1 MERSQPRVTNIAA
14 RILAT
19 TLMMVSAGAA
29 CALQGEGGYRPSPTE
44 EIVNASLDAHGGS
57 GALAS
62 VESVRETGTFWMSIS
77 VGDQEGRI
85 EGSFESVSI
94 PNQRLYQRFDS
105 DVFHI
110 ASGGNYQRID
120 SYVFHMS
127 GGWNGVTAWANTD
140 GMVTDLTETEVT
152 ELAMDSWPHPFWA
165 YGASRADAPKFSRLA
180 DAELNGRNH
189 HVVQVNWLG
198 VYSQVFVDA
207 DTMLV
212 SRIKR
217 SADDVLVTV
226 DMYDY
231 EEHGGVMWALGSR
244 VETQGIPATVD
255 VRTSVIE
262 VNGEVDHSIFD
273 RP

>member
-19 TLMMVSAGAA
+19 TLMTVSAGAA
-29 CALQGEGGYRPSPTE
+29 CALQGEGGDRPSPTE
-44 EIVNASLDAHGGS
+44 EIVNASLDAHGGP

-77 VGDQEGRI
+77 VEGRVEGRI
-85 EGSFESVSI
+85 EGSFESVDI
-94 PNQRLYQRFDS
+94 PNQRFYQRVDG
-105 DVFHI
+105 DVLHI
-110 ASGGNYQRID
+110 SSGGNYQRID
-120 SYVFHMS
+120 GDVLHMS
-127 GGWNGVTAWANTD
+127 GGWNGVTAWDNTD
-140 GMVTDLTETEVT
+140 GMVTDLTETAVT
-152 ELAMDSWPHPFWA
+152 ELAMDSWPHPFWG
-165 YGASRADAPKFSRLA
+165 YGTSAADAPKFSRLD

-244 VETQGIPATVD
+244 GETQGTTVD